1 MSISLI
7 LIIFITYDPCYDLNA
22 KCPPQSPV
30 KACSK
35 KMWVMEQV
43 GYWENSIPG
52 YFLPDSLPPICWY
65 VNGYSLLRLL

>member
-1 MSISLI
+1 MSILLI

-35 KMWVMEQV
+35 KMWVME
-43 GYWENSIPG
+43 S
-52 YFLPDSLPPICWY
+52 S
-65 VNGYSLLRLL
+65 